1 VTVANERDLLRGG
14 GHFSVCFFS
23 QLMFRRAK
31 NRQEASALSLSLS
44 FVLSARVCVFVCVFK
59 GFFFVWF
66 FLQKKKERD
75 FFIVREKSPDGQ
87 RRAMKNA
94 LLLDCS
100 LKVNNNNNN
109 INLLLQRVN
118 VLLHFSL
125 HSRALSVSLS
135 LVRAVRSLFLSPLS
149 KKSPNH
155 VSSS

>member
-1 VTVANERDLLRGG
+1 M
-14 GHFSVCFFS
+14 C
-23 QLMFRRAK
+23 
-31 NRQEASALSLSLS
+31 
-44 FVLSARVCVFVCVFK
+44 
-59 GFFFVWF
+59 GFLW
-66 FLQKKKERD
+66 KKRKERD

-100 LKVNNNNNN
+100 LKINDNNNN

-125 HSRALSVSLS
+125 HSRALSVSFTLA
-135 LVRAVRSLFLSPLS
+135 RAVRSLFLSLLS